1 MKTQVQRTFRMAAVV
16 ALSAVCGRADVA
28 QPTFV
33 PDCPRAGET
42 SAWYP
47 FSEGEVGTEWTSP
60 NPEQTGNDGRKY
72 SQLPFVN
79 NVVDSADT
87 MPVWAAIAGTGR
99 VRVSD
104 DVPGAYVFASRSA
117 TVPMATAWRALVLP
131 QVDSGNFSYLYIN
144 DLPAYTLSAPDA
156 FTLEFFFRVQEG
168 WTTSG
173 YLCWWDFLEGKSS
186 LGRVFVC
193 APAQGQ
199 PKGVRAYCAYADPI
213 GGTNVSAQVNQ
224 IVYTAD
230 TAFNDGA
237 WHHLAVVFEQK
248 TAKGELGTARLIL
261 DYQPLVG
268 EIRLPRPADYGR
280 SPTELV
286 RSFRLGDG
294 VWGGAVA
301 GLRVTPRALTADE
314 LLRASDSVTGVARA
328 DTIAL
333 YTFDD
338 LPVGTELTHETANL
352 KDPVRPSWPGLFPN
366 KAGTKGYKS
375 TGESAELGTKLNA
388 SGATS
393 TIEFSSVAD
402 VPGRYVYDG
411 LTAPVPLCD
420 LRASLE
426 AQGKGSRPADSP
438 NLANWAF
445 LHGLA
450 GDLHR
455 ADSYTVEFFA
465 KFETEAGLFLF
476 YDQGQQEQNRVT
488 LERDTSGKVRLSF
501 YKKANV
507 TVAYPG
513 GKTSLRDGMWHHYA
527 LVYRADGAGSA
538 TGRLTLYCDYTL
550 VSEELAVSKD
560 LAYVADVFRLFE
572 GNQKMRLSA
581 FRATA
586 ATLDPSEFLYASD
599 SAVGL
604 MPDQAWSW
612 RFDGAIGGLLS
623 AADATAAAVDDGQY
637 VFADAHAFQGTV
649 SGTPCY
655 AAPVFAGSRYVQGEK
670 EGRNR
675 SAVALSGTDGVASDV
690 AGVLCAPGRV
700 FTAEAL
706 VAVEAA
712 GPAVVLAGRDLSG
725 QDAWG
730 LSLSEDGAL
739 NVFVHLVDGSLV
751 SRVLV
756 ANAVDAA
763 HGVALV
769 GDLANRSV
777 RAYVDGVLKAEIGVA
792 DCPRPIALDAVRV
805 VVGEGVKGRIDE
817 VRMTRAV
824 QTPDQFA
831 RIERKGLA
839 LVIR

>member
-1 MKTQVQRTFRMAAVV
+1 MAAVV
-16 ALSAVCGRADVA
+16 ALSVACGRADVA

-33 PDCPRAGET
+33 PDSPRAGET

-47 FSEGEVGTEWTSP
+47 FSEGEAGMEWTSP
-60 NPEQTGNDGRKY
+60 EPEQTGNAGRKY

-79 NVVDSADT
+79 NVVDAADT

-117 TVPMATAWRALVLP
+117 AVPMATAWRALVLP

-144 DLPAYTLSAPDA
+144 DLPACTLSAPDA

-193 APAQGQ
+193 APAQDQ
-199 PKGVRAYCAYADPI
+199 PKGVRAYCAYTDPI
-213 GGTNVSAQVNQ
+213 GATNGSASANR
-224 IVYTAD
+224 IIYTAD

-248 TAKGELGTARLIL
+248 AAQGELGTARLIL
-261 DYQPLVG
+261 DYQPLAG
-268 EIRLPRPADYGR
+268 EIRLPRPADYWR

-314 LLRASDSVTGVARA
+314 LLWASDSVTGVVRA

-333 YTFDD
+333 Y
-338 LPVGTELTHETANL
+338 
-352 KDPVRPSWPGLFPN
+352 
-366 KAGTKGYKS
+366 
-375 TGESAELGTKLNA
+375 
-388 SGATS
+388 

-426 AQGKGSRPADSP
+426 AQGKGSRPAESP

-455 ADSYTVEFFA
+455 TDSYTVEFFA

-476 YDQGQQEQNRVT
+476 YDQGQKEQNRVT
-488 LERDTSGKVRLSF
+488 LERDTSGKVRLSS

-527 LVYRADGAGSA
+527 LVYRADEAGSA
-538 TGRLTLYCDYTL
+538 TGRLMLYCDYTL

-586 ATLDPSEFLYASD
+586 AGAARRFWYNVAHAGNTCLDPAALA
-599 SAVGL
+599 
-604 MPDQAWSW
+604 
-612 RFDGAIGGLLS
+612 GGLS
-623 AADATAAAVDDGQY
+623 RGADRGRARVSRQGRR
-637 VFADAHAFQGTV
+637 DAHP
-649 SGTPCY
+649 S
-655 AAPVFAGSRYVQGEK
+655 SRGHW
-670 EGRNR
+670 R
-675 SAVALSGTDGVASDV
+675 
-690 AGVLCAPGRV
+690 
-700 FTAEAL
+700 
-706 VAVEAA
+706 
-712 GPAVVLAGRDLSG
+712 
-725 QDAWG
+725 
-730 LSLSEDGAL
+730 GA
-739 NVFVHLVDGSLV
+739 DDD
-751 SRVLV
+751 R
-756 ANAVDAA
+756 
-763 HGVALV
+763 
-769 GDLANRSV
+769 
-777 RAYVDGVLKAEIGVA
+777 
-792 DCPRPIALDAVRV
+792 
-805 VVGEGVKGRIDE
+805 
-817 VRMTRAV
+817 
-824 QTPDQFA
+824 
-831 RIERKGLA
+831 LA
-839 LVIR
+839 LRL